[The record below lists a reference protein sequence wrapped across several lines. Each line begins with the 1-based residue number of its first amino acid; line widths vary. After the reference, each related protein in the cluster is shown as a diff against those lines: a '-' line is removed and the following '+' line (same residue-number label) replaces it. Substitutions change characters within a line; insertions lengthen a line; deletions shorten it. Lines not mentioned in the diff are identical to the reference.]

1 MEGSNGF
8 TQVEP
13 EGCVKTAFVS
23 KVLTEAVF
31 VFSGDGE
38 QPVFFQAVTFNTE
51 EFTNVSTL

>member
-1 MEGSNGF
+1 M
-8 TQVEP
+8 EP

-38 QPVFFQAVTFNTE
+38 QPDFFQAVTFDTE
-51 EFTNVSTL
+51 ELTNLSTH